1 MTFTLFSGA
10 DAQIRGHPAADLI
23 EVWTRIEN
31 AANMKQYYFCFS
43 RHRAEK
49 TWPHSMELKT
59 PRIREGRSGLEYV
72 ICWAKESG
80 LDQDIVVGG

>member
-1 MTFTLFSGA
+1 MAAISMTFTLLSGA

-23 EVWTRIEN
+23 KVWTKIGN

-59 PRIREGRSGLEYV
+59 QVEPKLRTN
-72 ICWAKESG
+72 A
-80 LDQDIVVGG
+80 GG